1 MTSAEAGSLADQII
15 ELIAPLVGHQRH
27 KWAAQCQAYG
37 LSMLH
42 FQVLAIL
49 DADGPTPMSRLAEQL
64 DVGLSNATGIVGRLE
79 ERGVVV
85 RVHDET
91 DRRMVLAQLT
101 SEGVE
106 MLHQVEQTRLGHM
119 RQLVEMM
126 SPSEQR
132 TVLDAL
138 RLLGAAHQR
147 YHVEHAETH
156 IHSHAPVRDGKET
169 VHA

>member
-1 MTSAEAGSLADQII
+1 MATSAAPSVADQIMT
-15 ELIAPLVGHQRH
+15 LIAPLMGHQRH

-64 DVGLSNATGIVGRLE
+64 DVGFPNATGIVGRLE
-79 ERGVVV
+79 ERGVVA
-85 RVHDET
+85 RVHDEA

-101 SEGVE
+101 PAGVKMLRHVEG
-106 MLHQVEQTRLGHM
+106 TRLAYF
-119 RQLVEMM
+119 RQLVETM
-126 SPSEQR
+126 SPTEQR

-138 RLLGAAHQR
+138 NLLETAHER
-147 YHVEHAETH
+147 FHAESGDAH
-156 IHSHAPVRDGKET
+156 AGHAPVRDAKET
-169 VHA
+169 AHA

>member
-1 MTSAEAGSLADQII
+1 MTKSEAGSPADQII
-15 ELIAPLVGHQRH
+15 TLIAPLVGHQRH

-37 LSMLH
+37 LSMMH

-64 DVGLSNATGIVGRLE
+64 DVGFSNATGIVGRLE
-79 ERGVVV
+79 ERGVVA

-101 SEGVE
+101 PEGVA
-106 MLHQVEQTRLGHM
+106 MLHQVEDTRLGHI
-119 RQLVEMM
+119 RQLLESM
-126 SPSEQR
+126 SADEQQ
-132 TVLDAL
+132 TVLGAL
-138 RLLGAAHQR
+138 QLLASTHKR
-147 YHVEHAETH
+147 FHADFGDTH
-156 IHSHAPVRDGKET
+156 TDAPVRDGKET

>member
-1 MTSAEAGSLADQII
+1 MTKPRAESPTDQII
-15 ELIAPLVGHQRH
+15 TLIAPLVGHQRH

-64 DVGLSNATGIVGRLE
+64 DVGFSNATGIVGRLE

-101 SEGVE
+101 PEGVE
-106 MLHQVEQTRLGHM
+106 MLHQVEDTRLGHI
-119 RQLVEMM
+119 RQLLESM
-126 SPSEQR
+126 SADEQQ
-132 TVLDAL
+132 TVLAAL
-138 RLLGAAHQR
+138 QLLASTHER
-147 YHVEHAETH
+147 FHAEFGDT
-156 IHSHAPVRDGKET
+156 HSHAPVRDGKET

>member
-1 MTSAEAGSLADQII
+1 MTNAKAGVPADQII
-15 ELIAPLVGHQRH
+15 DLIAPLVGHQRH

-101 SEGVE
+101 PDGVE
-106 MLHQVEQTRLGHM
+106 MLRQVEVTRLGNM

-126 SPSEQR
+126 SPDEQQ

-138 RLLGAAHQR
+138 RLLAAAKER
-147 YHVEHAETH
+147 YHAEHSDIH
-156 IHSHAPVRDGKET
+156 LHSHAPVRDGKET